1 MAQSIVK
8 APLNA
13 DSRDYDFLA
22 FSFNGKHSYDDFGI
36 YRVSDGDR
44 YNTELTPQMNDKTV
58 DNAGGD
64 GTFFFGTT
72 HKQKVFNVNFA
83 FDHMDDETL
92 RKMKQWLNGKE
103 IHDLWFDEEPYKVY
117 SAKVTGTATMKHI
130 AFEEDGKRIYKG
142 EGTIQF
148 TAYWPY
154 AHTPDYVRTNYVY
167 IPSYFQYVNF
177 VDPIPKNYTISI
189 QGYFSGGLRF
199 LTLDSSG
206 QTQAILVQNSSS
218 DYTEITVNTNNNNFI
233 AISPAGESIEVKIR
247 TKIKDAPDQQYKPV
261 YCDLPGKYSDS
272 YTTFKTIDQGFLE
285 QNLSP
290 DEDYYQKGE
299 NYGDLPAPFLLSCSS
314 NITSETVFAV
324 GDLEITVPA
333 TGDNPLK
340 ELEWDGRTGTVSAK
354 IGNSTKRVPIS
365 YTGNSLGDIPIDGVD
380 NKWGIKNSDG
390 TYNTSNITLN
400 YHYWYY

>member
-1 MAQSIVK
+1 MAESIVK

-13 DSRDYDFLA
+13 DSKDYDFLA

-58 DNAGGD
+58 DNVGGD
-64 GTFFFGTT
+64 GMFFFGTT
-72 HKQKVFNVNFA
+72 HKQRVFNVNFA

-154 AHTPDYVRTNYVY
+154 AHTPDYVMVDIFDLKKDIDEKLNLFVKGRYFYVE
-167 IPSYFQYVNF
+167 
-177 VDPIPKNYTISI
+177 
-189 QGYFSGGLRF
+189 L
-199 LTLDSSG
+199 LTSVTDA
-206 QTQAILVQNSSS
+206 Q
-218 DYTEITVNTNNNNFI
+218 FI
-233 AISPAGESIEVKIR
+233 F
-247 TKIKDAPDQQYKPV
+247 
-261 YCDLPGKYSDS
+261 
-272 YTTFKTIDQGFLE
+272 YTTDFSSTIKPLPSTKLLDFTNEIEFYQIKCNKSIKFKLYKTNSTNDPTSRELVAYYKDGRLESSYDGFKNKNFWISNGLPST
-285 QNLSP
+285 NVGT
-290 DEDYYQKGE
+290 GE
-299 NYGDLPAPFLLSCSS
+299 NPGDIETPFVLKYNSINSQ
-314 NITSETVFAV
+314 TTFAV
-324 GDLEITVPA
+324 GDLAITIPA
-333 TGDNPLK
+333 TAENPLSNII
-340 ELEWDGRTGTVSAK
+340 WDSKTGIVSAK
-354 IGNSTKRVPIS
+354 IGNSTENVPIS
-365 YTGNSLGDIPIDGVD
+365 YTGNSLGGIPVDGVGTR
-380 NKWGIKNSDG
+380 WGRRHGDSPNY
-390 TYNTSNITLN
+390 TYNTSGITLN